1 MVFWKDKKPCEFI
14 STKLRCRFS
23 RENEDVLPCTTNLLR
38 YDHMAQMV
46 ASLQLPVAEIQHC
59 TLRAFLSYKT
69 WSRSTPSPASTLPHA
84 FRTHTHTGC
93 GGADAQQ
100 WDGSWLLKSSGERG
114 GVAGSR
120 QRCINPHFQIWR
132 KKRSLSEARPP
143 HWPFKTPRGSAPR
156 SSPWIQERLGT
167 QLRLS
172 NAEVG

>member
-1 MVFWKDKKPCEFI
+1 MQNQPPQIRSQGTDGCFSATTCSWNTALHIESFSFI
-14 STKLRCRFS
+14 Q
-23 RENEDVLPCTTNLLR
+23 NLE
-38 YDHMAQMV
+38 V
-46 ASLQLPVAEIQHC
+46 P
-59 TLRAFLSYKT
+59 
-69 WSRSTPSPASTLPHA
+69 PSPLAPSPMLLA
-84 FRTHTHTGC
+84 HTHTGC

-100 WDGSWLLKSSGERG
+100 WDGSWLLKSNGERG

-143 HWPFKTPRGSAPR
+143 HWLSKTLRGSAPR

-167 QLRLS
+167 QLMLS